1 MNNVL
6 HLKSDLAYLGDN
18 RLVVSEELSRH
29 AHFRSFNLVRV
40 NATESYAA
48 NCLRNNDRVL
58 VPAGFPGLRDS
69 LERLGYAVLSLEM
82 SEFEKMDGGL
92 SCLSL
97 RF

>member
-1 MNNVL
+1 
-6 HLKSDLAYLGDN
+6 
-18 RLVVSEELSRH
+18 LSRH
-29 AHFRSFNLVRV
+29 VHFRGYSLVCV
-40 NATESYAA
+40 NAAESYAA
-48 NCLRNNDRVL
+48 NCLRVNDRVL

-69 LERLGYAVLSLEM
+69 IERLGYAVLPLEM